1 MNDTRRR
8 KRRLRLGPASCA
20 VAAASAMLSVNLVE
34 GFCPVP
40 TVHVQQLPTQSIS
53 ANNHHRCPWLTLSS
67 SNSNHENDDGEDS
80 VEETSNILLHQEIQK
95 ADPDWYQE
103 YVSDLLGDDYCKNRW
118 LAMEVS
124 TPEKVDLEEEIES
137 TETTEEQ
144 LEESTNDER
153 ETDTISE
160 EAIESEET
168 NEILSTNE
176 NVDENENEAEE
187 EDQSNGDEM
196 LAEQTE
202 IIDDKTTDPLAT
214 NETRALVY
222 RSITGKKMTC
232 VPLAEIL
239 ELGYSLSD
247 LERIQAEF
255 LSIVV
260 LDQRKCPSMGVP
272 SQWKLKDPKAQ
283 PEVTFLDSMEEAQTM
298 VNEINEQERVEKE
311 SVQQRRQ
318 RQEDRHPESAPRE
331 RNSTSRSSRREKREI
346 YDPRSKR
353 RNNKENQISKS
364 RQANRERERKR
375 RRKENEAPPERR
387 RRERLDRDGNPR
399 KIYRVPRDDTR
410 SRAPKADDPPDPE
423 SPVWINMDQF
433 RDLLQKEAEFRMK
446 FIGEDWSQVI
456 EQEND
461 WREELYKGWLWN
473 LKNGIGESFVP
484 PSRYERARRNQQK
497 FQSSQTRRS
506 PKDTPPRRR
515 RTEDERRELR
525 RRGKRPPPP
534 QQQQRRKREPEDD
547 PDNVPSNASE
557 RRSRRERRRGPPED
571 DR

>member
-1 MNDTRRR
+1 MNVTRRR
-8 KRRLRLGPASCA
+8 KRRLRLGPSSCA
-20 VAAASAMLSVNLVE
+20 LAAATAMFSVNLVE

-53 ANNHHRCPWLTLSS
+53 ANHRYRRPWLTLSS
-67 SNSNHENDDGEDS
+67 SNSNNENDDGEDS
-80 VEETSNILLHQEIQK
+80 AEEPNNILLHQEIQK

-103 YVSDLLGDDYCKNRW
+103 YVSDLLGEDYCKNRW
-118 LAMEVS
+118 LAMEVPA
-124 TPEKVDLEEEIES
+124 TEELDLEEEIES
-137 TETTEEQ
+137 TETTQEQ
-144 LEESTNDER
+144 LEESTNDES
-153 ETDTISE
+153 ESDTISE
-160 EAIESEET
+160 EAIEIEET
-168 NEILSTNE
+168 NEILSTDEDVDETE
-176 NVDENENEAEE
+176 NVEDDKEQSSSDEAV
-187 EDQSNGDEM
+187 
-196 LAEQTE
+196 AEQTE
-202 IIDDKTTDPLAT
+202 IIDDKTADPSAT

-239 ELGYSLSD
+239 ELGYSISD

-272 SQWKLKDPKAQ
+272 SQWKLKDPKAK

-298 VNEINEQERVEKE
+298 TNEINEQERVEKE
-311 SVQQRRQ
+311 SVQQRRK
-318 RQEDRHPESAPRE
+318 RQEDRQTEPAPSE
-331 RNSTSRSSRREKREI
+331 RNSIRRSSRRESREI

-375 RRKENEAPPERR
+375 RRRENEAPPERR

-410 SRAPKADDPPDPE
+410 SRAPKTDDPPDPE
-423 SPVWINMDQF
+423 SPVWVNMDQF

-534 QQQQRRKREPEDD
+534 QQQKP
-547 PDNVPSNASE
+547 E
-557 RRSRRERRRGPPED
+557 RRSRRRGPPED
-571 DR
+571 DK